1 MPTTL
6 TRELYDSR
14 YVRTLGAQLRRIDLS
29 TSLAGR
35 FEETLGDL
43 AFTQAERFLADRD
56 RYTDEQRRE
65 MAITSRE
72 KEFEARYLRHELA
85 FTAPDTPEAK
95 TLTDRLAQLEVN
107 YSQFL
112 TEQDQISIE
121 QGRLRTP
128 EQLTDQ
134 YGDLGLTF
142 DRPMTQGEADI
153 LARNKKAE
161 QIRQALIEV
170 GPQGVLPTAAQFGA
184 GILAAATDPLE
195 LGIAFIPFV
204 GQAPKIAALAKL
216 GTVGQKMATGAAN
229 GFVGSVVTE
238 PGYYLLSKSQQLDYT
253 MTDALFNVGVGT
265 ALGGGIGTI
274 AGLFARSRSKN
285 IPTEGEI
292 EVENPVTPIPDE
304 PFTESYFFPAPKS
317 ISGERIDVVP
327 EPKIIPR
334 AELESQMQS
343 AQLAITQF
351 ASGNDVDVS
360 FTITPV
366 PKRPMTTSEFVALK
380 GGVRLDGK
388 NAGSMVVYDLDSGV
402 TPKRMAQ
409 LAKRA
414 GFITTASEKKLA
426 DALADEGEGQFI
438 FSNKPRAQK
447 ELRDWRAYWKDQET
461 DQEKTLKEREVIE
474 DELQKYG
481 FVEFDIDT
489 ISRISSAMAQ
499 RDLTLDQAAKELDID
514 LEGAKSKI
522 IAQQYLDGRNKPMG
536 EDAEAYQR
544 MEDEPTTIEVPEE
557 RIDGVRPERRGD
569 RRGRDQARIVAAS
582 KDEISSRQPLKG
594 APIRE
599 GATGPDIGLNT
610 VAEQYAADNGIRL
623 TRQAEYVKVDKD
635 RARRIAQAFEEMEDA
650 PTDPVVQEAYRD
662 LIQQT
667 RAQYDALIKAGY
679 KFTFFDSKTDP
690 YGGNPY
696 NAMRDL
702 RNNKQ
707 MAVYGTY
714 DGYGTLDDFAADLK
728 DPNRIMLQ
736 DSGLR
741 WVDQAGK
748 EQIVTNNDLFRAVH
762 DAFGHGLEGAGF
774 RARGE
779 ENAWQAHAKLFRG
792 PALRALTT
800 ETRGQNSWLNYGPY
814 GAKNRTAGVL
824 DTVFADQKMGLMPE
838 FTWQE
843 GLDIVPEEPVR
854 PLKTTPDT
862 DFSEYNI
869 DSLDRDLIEQQRI
882 IDDYRATGDLSQ
894 EDIDSFAE
902 LDQFDQ
908 YAQDYDD
915 ISQVAA
921 SCVARS

>member
-14 YVRTLGAQLRRIDLS
+14 YVRTLGAQLRRVDLS

-204 GQAPKIAALAKL
+204 GQAPKIAALARL
-216 GTVGQKMATGAAN
+216 GTVGQKMTIGAAN

-292 EVENPVTPIPDE
+292 EVKNPVTPIPDE

-327 EPKIIPR
+327 EPKVIPR

-366 PKRPMTTSEFVALK
+366 PKRPMTISEFVALK
-380 GGVRLDGK
+380 GGVRLDGT

-409 LAKRA
+409 LAKKA

-569 RRGRDQARIVAAS
+569 LRGRY
-582 KDEISSRQPLKG
+582 SSAGLAPLEG
-594 APIRE
+594 SPTIT
-599 GATGPDIGLNT
+599 GATGPDARLVS
-610 VAEQYAADNGIRL
+610 VAERYAESKGIPL
-623 TRQAEYVKVDKD
+623 TRQREYVKVN
-635 RARRIAQAFEEMEDA
+635 RARAERIAQAYEEMEHA
-650 PTDPVVQEAYRD
+650 PNDPAVREAYDD
-662 LIQQT
+662 LINQT
-667 RAQYDALIKAGY
+667 RDQYQALIDDGY
-679 KFTFFDSKTDP
+679 EFTFFDSDSDP
-690 YGGNPY
+690 YGNPFD
-696 NAMRDL
+696 AMRDL
-702 RNNKQ
+702 RENKR

-714 DGYGTLDDFAADLK
+714 DGYGTEGLTGAAIENN
-728 DPNRIMLQ
+728 PMLV
-736 DSGLR
+736 DTGLR
-741 WVDQAGK
+741 WKDQNGV
-748 EQIVTNNDLFRAVH
+748 EQVVTANDLFRAVH

-779 ENAWQAHAKLFRG
+779 ENAWQAHARLFTG
-792 PALRALTT
+792 KALHALTT
-800 ETRGQNSWLNYGPY
+800 ETRGQNSWLNYGPF
-814 GAKNRTAGVL
+814 GESNRTAQL
-824 DTVFADQKMGLMPE
+824 EETVFAEQKTGLMPE

-843 GLDIVPEEPVR
+843 GLDIVPEEPAR
-854 PLKTTPDT
+854 PLKTIPDT